1 MHSQPKT
8 MSRSVVLLAAAIIS
22 GLLVSCSRPST
33 NVEYGNRTGEL
44 FFGIGTEPA
53 ALDPHITTGLT
64 EYSVMLAL
72 FEGLTTLNAQTMAI
86 QPGVA
91 KSWDVS
97 DDSLTY
103 TFYLDPKARWS
114 NGDPV
119 TSGDFLFSIQRI
131 LSPGLGAP
139 YAYMLYPVRGAEA
152 YNKSE
157 TKDFS
162 SVGIRAPD
170 PATLIVELA
179 APTPYFLGLLAHNT
193 WWPVHPPTILQHG
206 GMTERISKWTKPG
219 NFVGNGPYALESW
232 KLNHGITAKKNP
244 YYRDAE
250 NAELNRIHFLP
261 IEMQTEER
269 AFRAGYLHITSSVPV
284 HRIDWYKEH
293 LPEQLRI
300 DTALG
305 TYYYMLNTKNG
316 PLADKR
322 VRQALAYAINREQIT
337 GHILRAGQ
345 VPAYHFTPPQAGGY
359 NTEARLPY
367 HPDLARKLLSEA
379 GFADGV
385 GFPEFELLYNTSES
399 HRTIAEAIQQMWKT
413 ELGIQVT
420 LHNQEWKAYLSTRQQ
435 GDFDILRAAW
445 YGDYDDPNTFLDLG
459 TSDNGN
465 NHSGWGHE
473 NYDKLIAQAARE
485 PRVAE
490 RMQLFQ
496 QAEEILLEEMPYIPL
511 YFYVT
516 TRLIHPSVNGWY
528 PSILDNHP
536 YQDISLKEN

>member
-1 MHSQPKT
+1 
-8 MSRSVVLLAAAIIS
+8 
-22 GLLVSCSRPST
+22 
-33 NVEYGNRTGEL
+33 
-44 FFGIGTEPA
+44 
-53 ALDPHITTGLT
+53 
-64 EYSVMLAL
+64 
-72 FEGLTTLNAQTMAI
+72 MAV

-97 DDSLTY
+97 EDSLTY
-103 TFYLDPKARWS
+103 TFYLDPKAHWS

-119 TSGDFLFSIQRI
+119 SSGDFLFSIQRI

-367 HPDLARKLLSEA
+367 DPDLARKLLSEA

-399 HRTIAEAIQQMWKT
+399 HRTSAEAIQQMWKT

>member
-1 MHSQPKT
+1 M
-8 MSRSVVLLAAAIIS
+8 RCLFLLLSAVIVS
-22 GLLVSCSRPST
+22 LLVVSCSRPST
-33 NVEYGNRTGEL
+33 NVEYGNQNDEL
-44 FFGIGTEPA
+44 FIGIGTEPA

-72 FEGLTTLNAQTMAI
+72 FEGLTTLDPQTMAV

-91 KSWDVS
+91 QSWDIS
-97 DDSLTY
+97 DDGLNY
-103 TFYLDPKARWS
+103 TFYLDPLARWS

-119 TSGDFLFSIQRI
+119 TAKDFLFSIQRI

-139 YAYMLYPVRGAEA
+139 YAYMLYPIEGAEA
-152 YNKSE
+152 YNKGESV
-157 TKDFS
+157 DFS
-162 SVGIRAPD
+162 TVGVRASG
-170 PATLIVELA
+170 PAILQIKLA

-206 GMTERISKWTKPG
+206 GMTERISKWTKPE
-219 NFVGNGPYALESW
+219 NFVGNGPYTLEKW
-232 KLNHGITAKKNP
+232 QLNYGITARKNDH
-244 YYRDAE
+244 YRKAKE
-250 NAELNRIHFLP
+250 AKLKRIHFLP

-269 AFRAGYLHITSSVPV
+269 AFRAGHLHITSSVPV
-284 HRIDWYKEH
+284 HRIDWYKKER
-293 LPEQLRI
+293 PEQLRV

-322 VRQALAYAINREQIT
+322 VRQALAYAIDREKIT

-345 VPAYHFTPPQAGGY
+345 VPAYHFTPPNTGGYSAEVRLPFDPQYGRQLLAQAGFPNG
-359 NTEARLPY
+359 E
-367 HPDLARKLLSEA
+367 
-379 GFADGV
+379 

-399 HRTIAEAIQQMWKT
+399 HRTIAEAVQQMWKT
-413 ELGIQVT
+413 ELGIDVT
-420 LHNQEWKAYLSTRQQ
+420 LHNQEWKAYLSTRQA

-459 TSDNGN
+459 TSNNGN
-465 NHSGWGHE
+465 NHSGWSHPD
-473 NYDKLIAQAARE
+473 YDQLITDAASATE
-485 PRVAE
+485 GLK

-496 QAEEILLEEMPYIPL
+496 EAEAILIEEMPYIPV

-516 TRLIHPSVNGWY
+516 TRLIDPSVNGWY

-536 YQDISLKEN
+536 YQAISLKEND